1 MSEKLTKTIAS
12 VGLFIGGIFGMI
24 GSFVSSA
31 SFRGLAWGLD
41 GAALILAGAL
51 LTIYY
56 FRKGYDA
63 LGAGFLIFIIGE
75 SLILSCNAID
85 LNENVSSFGA
95 GTSLWAAS
103 LALISFQNL
112 FPMVVRLAGFI
123 AAVLFSIVS
132 VQIFTGHPVNALTE
146 PLPFYAYP
154 FFAATIFGWGWM
166 LLRTN
171 SPVLHKAKLKTTAV
185 PSQ

>member
-1 MSEKLTKTIAS
+1 MNEKLTRTIAS
-12 VGLFIGGIFGMI
+12 VGLFIGGIFGVA

-41 GAALILAGAL
+41 GVGLILASAL

-56 FRKGYDA
+56 FRKGYDTV
-63 LGAGFLIFIIGE
+63 GAGFLIFIVGE
-75 SLILSCNAID
+75 GLILSCNATD
-85 LNENVSSFGA
+85 LNENVSSFGT

-103 LALISFQNL
+103 LVLISFQNV
-112 FPMVVRLAGFI
+112 FPMFVRLTGFI

-132 VQIFTGHPVNALTE
+132 VQIFTGRPLNALTE

-154 FFAATIFGWGWM
+154 FFATTIFGWGWM

-171 SPVLHKAKLKTTAV
+171 SPALNKAKLKKT
-185 PSQ
+185 

>member
-1 MSEKLTKTIAS
+1 MNEKLTKTIAS

-41 GAALILAGAL
+41 GAGLVLASAL
-51 LTIYY
+51 LTVYY

-63 LGAGFLIFIIGE
+63 IAAGFLIFIVGE
-75 SLILSCNAID
+75 GLILSCNATD
-85 LNENVSSFGA
+85 LNQNVSSFGA
-95 GTSLWAAS
+95 GIILWAAS
-103 LALISFQNL
+103 LALISFQNV
-112 FPMVVRLAGFI
+112 FPVVVRLTGFI

-132 VQIFTGHPVNALTE
+132 VQIFTGRTVNALME

-154 FFAATIFGWGWM
+154 FFAATIVGWGWM

-171 SPVLHKAKLKTTAV
+171 SLALNKAKLKNI
-185 PSQ
+185 

>member
-1 MSEKLTKTIAS
+1 MNEKLTRTIAS
-12 VGLFIGGIFGMI
+12 VGLFIGGIFGMV

-41 GAALILAGAL
+41 GVGLILASAL

-56 FRKGYDA
+56 FRKGYDTV
-63 LGAGFLIFIIGE
+63 GAGFLIFIVGE
-75 SLILSCNAID
+75 GIILSCNATD
-85 LNENVSSFGA
+85 LNEDVSSFGT

-103 LALISFQNL
+103 LALISFQNV
-112 FPMVVRLAGFI
+112 FPMVVRLTGFI
-123 AAVLFSIVS
+123 AAALFSIVS
-132 VQIFTGHPVNALTE
+132 VQIFTGRSLNALTE

-171 SPVLHKAKLKTTAV
+171 SPALKKAKLKNT
-185 PSQ
+185 

>member
-1 MSEKLTKTIAS
+1 MNIKLTRAIAS
-12 VGLFIGGIFGMI
+12 VGLFIGGIFGMV

-41 GAALILAGAL
+41 GVGLILASAL
-51 LTIYY
+51 LTIYF
-56 FRKGYDA
+56 FRKGYDTLA
-63 LGAGFLIFIIGE
+63 AGFLIFIVGE
-75 SLILSCNAID
+75 ALILSCNAID
-85 LNENVSSFGA
+85 LDENVSSFGT

-103 LALISFQNL
+103 LAVISFQNV
-112 FPMVVRLAGFI
+112 FPIVVRLTGFI

-132 VQIFTGHPVNALTE
+132 VQIFTGSNVNALTE

-171 SPVLHKAKLKTTAV
+171 SLALNKAKLK
-185 PSQ
+185 SS

>member
-1 MSEKLTKTIAS
+1 MNEKLIKTIAS
-12 VGLFIGGIFGMI
+12 VGLFIGGIFGMV

-31 SFRGLAWGLD
+31 SIRGLAWGLD
-41 GAALILAGAL
+41 GVGLILASAL

-56 FRKGYDA
+56 FRKGYDTIA
-63 LGAGFLIFIIGE
+63 AGFLIFAVGE
-75 SLILSCNAID
+75 GLILSCNATN

-112 FPMVVRLAGFI
+112 FPMIVRLTGFI

-132 VQIFTGHPVNALTE
+132 VQIFTGRPVNALTE

-166 LLRTN
+166 LLPTN
-171 SPVLHKAKLKTTAV
+171 SFALNKPKLKNT
-185 PSQ
+185 